1 MAPLRKLDPQALASS
16 RHNTHNAQSTHK
28 STTMASLVQGGI
40 YRVRYGTKT
49 SSSTQRKGVRRIE
62 VLVGPHTHERFK
74 HGPVV
79 VVKDLTDP
87 QGPVE
92 KTMYCDRFLT
102 IDLERGISNRFD
114 RQQAG
119 ARSLRWS
126 SDEEESDDDGL
137 AVGDL
142 VTVDR
147 RETELFGSHA
157 RIRPIDS
164 RRSMTVR
171 RRLLNRTSLAS
182 INRKAARMKY
192 GRRRRGVGAIV

>member
-1 MAPLRKLDPQALASS
+1 
-16 RHNTHNAQSTHK
+16 
-28 STTMASLVQGGI
+28 MASLVQGGI

-62 VLVGPHTHERFK
+62 VLEGPHTHERFK

-114 RQQAG
+114 RQQAS

-147 RETELFGSHA
+147 RETESGDTMGMVMELLGSHA

-182 INRKAARMKY
+182 INRDVTDEVWASSP
-192 GRRRRGVGAIV
+192 IV

>member
-1 MAPLRKLDPQALASS
+1 M
-16 RHNTHNAQSTHK
+16 
-28 STTMASLVQGGI
+28 
-40 YRVRYGTKT
+40 RYGTKT

-62 VLVGPHTHERFK
+62 VLEGPHTHERFK

-119 ARSLRWS
+119 ARSLRWTS
-126 SDEEESDDDGL
+126 ETLQRRASQPRVGSPSMMVSVPGTPQHVDD
-137 AVGDL
+137 
-142 VTVDR
+142 R
-147 RETELFGSHA
+147 
-157 RIRPIDS
+157 
-164 RRSMTVR
+164 
-171 RRLLNRTSLAS
+171 
-182 INRKAARMKY
+182 
-192 GRRRRGVGAIV
+192 